1 MKTTS
6 SPRKGD
12 ASARAKRSK
21 ERRAALRDELYER
34 IAKGDISLPE
44 AVKTMRK
51 IAGRTQAEYARLVGV
66 SPRILIELERGI
78 GNPTVKTLSKIL
90 APFDLEV
97 GLRRR
102 PR

>member
-1 MKTTS
+1 MTERPR
-6 SPRKGD
+6 SPEM
-12 ASARAKRSK
+12 RAQRSK

-34 IAKGDISLPE
+34 IAEGRISLGE
-44 AVKTMRK
+44 AVRMMRK
-51 IAGRTQAEYARLVGV
+51 IAGRTQKEYAHLVGV
-66 SPRILIELERGI
+66 SPRILIELERGV
-78 GNPTVKTLSKIL
+78 GNPTVKTLAKIL